1 MEKNMLDRFQ
11 EINKEK
17 KLKLVFQL
25 TDRGFASEINNML
38 SAILY
43 CLLHDLEFI
52 LYSRSWNAFYE
63 KGWQDYFL
71 PFCKENKS
79 LLFYR
84 SSAFSLEGK
93 SKLMDS
99 FQKKIDKSH
108 LMAHDLWPNFISENF
123 LKTNFTIPKI
133 DLQGDIFLA
142 KKTILEMIYRYS
154 AEMQDTILSHE
165 PEMNSF
171 KPYISVHVRRGDKVA
186 PNTGETNKTE
196 LGDYVDR
203 ISKNAPHLKN
213 VFIATDDYSVVDEF
227 NRLVTNNWN
236 VLSFCDIDNKGYDAR
251 AFNKIKKNNKKQ
263 HIIGLLKDIHYLK
276 EGEYF
281 FGTYSS
287 NIGRLIALFKG
298 RKNCFSLDI
307 PEWFPK

>member
-99 FQKKIDKSH
+99 FQKKIDNAGNQINS
-108 LMAHDLWPNFISENF
+108 LMDGKVIEIAGFMVP
-123 LKTNFTIPKI
+123 LKTKGSSVTQFLLVPEAGQCIHVPPPPLNQTLLVEMPENPTNIRDIYIPIIVTGKVSVGSQSFDI
-133 DLQGDIFLA
+133 ADSGYSLTDVTVENLTFKYEDDL
-142 KKTILEMIYRYS
+142 
-154 AEMQDTILSHE
+154 
-165 PEMNSF
+165 
-171 KPYISVHVRRGDKVA
+171 
-186 PNTGETNKTE
+186 
-196 LGDYVDR
+196 
-203 ISKNAPHLKN
+203 
-213 VFIATDDYSVVDEF
+213 
-227 NRLVTNNWN
+227 
-236 VLSFCDIDNKGYDAR
+236 
-251 AFNKIKKNNKKQ
+251 
-263 HIIGLLKDIHYLK
+263 
-276 EGEYF
+276 
-281 FGTYSS
+281 
-287 NIGRLIALFKG
+287 
-298 RKNCFSLDI
+298 
-307 PEWFPK
+307 